1 MSIRAVRYVVFLK
14 DTLTLSLT
22 AFGGPQVLLAMMLER
37 MVKKRGY
44 IQEEELWEL
53 NALCS
58 MLPGPSSTQLI
69 SAIGFRVGGPRLA
82 YLTLLVWILPATIA
96 MILAAILIHF
106 LQENS
111 PKALQFAKFIQ
122 PMAIGFLI
130 FAAQKTITK
139 MIKTPEAIVLM
150 LLSAFVSFFYSS
162 PYIFPVM
169 LLLGGLSTSIK
180 YKNQPKVVE
189 DKSLHIKW
197 SNFYLWGGVLVVAA
211 VAGAITKSQPIL
223 LFENFYR
230 NGSLIFGG
238 GQVLIPYLYAEFVD
252 LKQFLS
258 SEEFLTGYAL
268 SQGIPGPT
276 FSIST
281 YIGALSMREFGL
293 VGFVM
298 GGLIA
303 TAGIF
308 LPGIFLI
315 FFVIRFW
322 DQLKL
327 YRPVR
332 AALEGVNAV
341 SCGMLIAGAY
351 LLFEPLAP
359 NFLHIVFILGTY
371 SLLQFTKISS
381 PIIVVGGILLG
392 ILLSLLLL
400 VYRNSKP
407 HFAFLGRIGTTNYF
421 KNIHRFPDEVTSRE
435 DLVILRFDAQLFFG
449 NFQYFKQLVNEAISK
464 NPDVIKGF
472 IINGRSIN
480 YIDSSAAEQL
490 TDLISS
496 LQKKGIRVMFVGAIG
511 PARDVILKSNIIK
524 VLKKQEC
531 KATTTTNSKSL
542 IA

>member
-1 MSIRAVRYVVFLK
+1 MSIRKVRFLVFLK

-22 AFGGPQVLLAMMLER
+22 SFGGPQVLLAMMLER

-44 IQEEELWEL
+44 IREEELWEL

-82 YLTLLVWILPATIA
+82 YLTLIVWILPATIA

-111 PKALQFAKFIQ
+111 PKALGFAKFIQ
-122 PMAIGFLI
+122 PIAIGFLI
-130 FAAQKTITK
+130 FAAQKTITR

-162 PYIFPVM
+162 PYIFPIM
-169 LLLGGLSTSIK
+169 LLFGGLSTSIK
-180 YKNQPKVVE
+180 YKNQPKVAE
-189 DKSLHIKW
+189 EKSFQIKW
-197 SNFYLWGGVLVVAA
+197 SNFYLWGGVLVLAA
-211 VAGAITKSQPIL
+211 LAGALTQYKPIL

-238 GQVLIPYLYAEFVD
+238 GQVLIPYLYTEFVD
-252 LKQFLS
+252 FKHFLS
-258 SEEFLTGYAL
+258 SEEFLTGYAI

-276 FSIST
+276 FSISS
-281 YIGALSMREFGL
+281 YIGALSMRDFGIG
-293 VGFVM
+293 GFVM

-332 AALEGVNAV
+332 AALEGINAV
-341 SCGMLIAGAY
+341 SCGMLIAAAY
-351 LLFEPLAP
+351 LLFEPLEP
-359 NFLHIVFILGTY
+359 NTVNIFFILGTY
-371 SLLQFTKISS
+371 SLLQFTKVSS
-381 PIIVVGGILLG
+381 PVIVAVGILLG
-392 ILLSLLLL
+392 ILTQ
-400 VYRNSKP
+400 NF
-407 HFAFLGRIGTTNYF
+407 FAW
-421 KNIHRFPDEVTSRE
+421 
-435 DLVILRFDAQLFFG
+435 FG
-449 NFQYFKQLVNEAISK
+449 
-464 NPDVIKGF
+464 
-472 IINGRSIN
+472 
-480 YIDSSAAEQL
+480 
-490 TDLISS
+490 
-496 LQKKGIRVMFVGAIG
+496 
-511 PARDVILKSNIIK
+511 
-524 VLKKQEC
+524 
-531 KATTTTNSKSL
+531 
-542 IA
+542 

>member
-1 MSIRAVRYVVFLK
+1 
-14 DTLTLSLT
+14 
-22 AFGGPQVLLAMMLER
+22 
-37 MVKKRGY
+37 
-44 IQEEELWEL
+44 
-53 NALCS
+53 
-58 MLPGPSSTQLI
+58 
-69 SAIGFRVGGPRLA
+69 
-82 YLTLLVWILPATIA
+82 
-96 MILAAILIHF
+96 
-106 LQENS
+106 
-111 PKALQFAKFIQ
+111 
-122 PMAIGFLI
+122 
-130 FAAQKTITK
+130 

-162 PYIFPVM
+162 PYLFPVM

-180 YKNQPKVVE
+180 YKNQPKVEE

-197 SNFYLWGGVLVVAA
+197 SNFYLWGGVLIVAA

-252 LKQFLS
+252 LKHFLS

-276 FSIST
+276 FSISS

-293 VGFVM
+293 LGFLM

-332 AALEGVNAV
+332 AALEGINAV
-341 SCGMLIAGAY
+341 SCGMLIAAAY
-351 LLFEPLAP
+351 LLFAPLEA
-359 NFLHIVFILGTY
+359 NLLQLLFILGTY

-381 PIIVVGGILLG
+381 PIIVIGGVLLG
-392 ILLSLLLL
+392 VLFQ
-400 VYRNSKP
+400 N
-407 HFAFLGRIGTTNYF
+407 FL
-421 KNIHRFPDEVTSRE
+421 
-435 DLVILRFDAQLFFG
+435 A
-449 NFQYFKQLVNEAISK
+449 
-464 NPDVIKGF
+464 
-472 IINGRSIN
+472 
-480 YIDSSAAEQL
+480 
-490 TDLISS
+490 
-496 LQKKGIRVMFVGAIG
+496 
-511 PARDVILKSNIIK
+511 
-524 VLKKQEC
+524 
-531 KATTTTNSKSL
+531 
-542 IA
+542 